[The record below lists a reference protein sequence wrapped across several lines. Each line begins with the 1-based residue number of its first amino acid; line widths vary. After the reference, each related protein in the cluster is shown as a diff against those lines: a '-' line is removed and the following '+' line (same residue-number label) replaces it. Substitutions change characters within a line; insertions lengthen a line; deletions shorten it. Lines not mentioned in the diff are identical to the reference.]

1 LAQLWRH
8 GLFRRL
14 FAVRVAAQAA
24 DAVFQVALASYV
36 LFSPERQPNAGAIA
50 AVFAVTLLPFS
61 ILGPFVSILLD
72 RVSRR
77 QVLLITELVRAA
89 LGVGLA
95 GLVAGGVTGGLRE
108 VVFYGGVLVAMS
120 LNRFLLA
127 ALSASLPHTVEESEY
142 LVANSV
148 VPTVGPFAVIVGG
161 GLGAGF
167 RLVSAGHVSAN
178 TADAVLFLLAMCG
191 FLVSAGLSLR
201 IARNRLGP
209 DELLHRSAADVVG
222 GLVATVG
229 HLRRRRVAGLGLL
242 MIAVHR
248 IPYGVVT
255 VASILVFRNYFHS
268 PTQVSA
274 AIGDLGTLGLV
285 TGIGFVLAAVVT
297 PWVRRRIGA
306 RAWMT
311 GCFVLSAV
319 LQLFPGATY
328 TWAGIMIAA
337 FACGLLAQGIKITV
351 DTFVQAHVDD
361 DFKGRTFVIYD
372 MIFNVSLV
380 AAAGIGALILPAD
393 GKSVPILAIVAGC
406 YLIGGIVFTALSR
419 GLNLNRGD
427 ESLSAMPSHE
437 PSPSSRQSSGR
448 PPSPGG

>member
-1 LAQLWRH
+1 
-8 GLFRRL
+8 
-14 FAVRVAAQAA
+14 VAAQAA
-24 DAVFQVALASYV
+24 DAVFQVALASFV
-36 LFSPERQPNAGAIA
+36 LFSPERQPDAGSIA

-61 ILGPFVSILLD
+61 VLGPFVSILLD
-72 RVSRR
+72 RLSRR
-77 QVLLITELVRAA
+77 QVLLTTELLRAA
-89 LGVGLA
+89 VGIGLA
-95 GLVAGGVTGGLRE
+95 SLVAGGISGGLRE
-108 VVFYGGVLVAMS
+108 IVFFGGVLVAMS

-127 ALSASLPHTVEESEY
+127 ALSASLPHTVTESEY

-167 RLVSAGHVSAN
+167 RLVSAGRVPAN
-178 TADAVLFLLAMCG
+178 TADAVLFLLAVCG
-191 FLVSAGLSLR
+191 FLISAGLSLR
-201 IARNRLGP
+201 IPRNRLGP
-209 DELLHRSAADVVG
+209 DQIRHHSAADVVG
-222 GLVATVG
+222 GLIQTVV
-229 HLRRRRVAGLGLL
+229 HLRQRRVAGLGLL

-255 VASILVFRNYFHS
+255 VASILVFRNYFHRR
-268 PTQVSA
+268 TQVSA

-297 PWVRRRIGA
+297 PWVRHRIGA

-311 GCFVLSAV
+311 SCFVLSAV

-372 MIFNVSLV
+372 MVFNVSLV
-380 AAAGIGALILPAD
+380 AAAGIGALILPTD
-393 GKSVPILAIVAGC
+393 GKSVPILAAISGC
-406 YLIGGIVFTALSR
+406 YLIGAIVFAAASK
-419 GLNLNRGD
+419 GLDLNRGD
-427 ESLSAMPSHE
+427 ESLHAMPSRQ
-437 PSPSSRQSSGR
+437 PSPDG
-448 PPSPGG
+448 